1 MGNKNNTNKNEIK
14 EEESKTFGE
23 EYYFDIPNI
32 DESKLKN
39 EYKIIFI
46 GESGVGAKT
55 SLINRIAGL
64 KFNPHSETTTTNSF
78 VNIKIKLGKNREINL
93 HLWDTIGQEKF
104 RQLTKMFFNGAKIV
118 LFVYDVTNKESFEA
132 LPNWIKDVDEQI
144 GPNYIRGVIANK
156 IDLIYNE
163 EVNQEEGK
171 EFANSIKAKF
181 LMTSAKTESPKKFE
195 KLLIELVK
203 EYISKEGE
211 NSEKHFSLSSKAIN
225 EKNGHKN
232 CCK

>member
-93 HLWDTIGQEKF
+93 HLWDTFGQEKY
-104 RQLTKMFFNGAKIV
+104 RSLTKIFMTDIDCAVIG
-118 LFVYDVTNKESFEA
+118 YDITNRTTF
-132 LPNWIKDVDEQI
+132 
-144 GPNYIRGVIANK
+144 
-156 IDLIYNE
+156 E
-163 EVNQEEGK
+163 EVK
-171 EFANSIKAKF
+171 
-181 LMTSAKTESPKKFE
+181 
-195 KLLIELVK
+195 KLLVS
-203 EYISKEGE
+203 Y
-211 NSEKHFSLSSKAIN
+211 
-225 EKNGHKN
+225 
-232 CCK
+232 C

>member
-14 EEESKTFGE
+14 EEESKTFGK

-93 HLWDTIGQEKF
+93 HLWDTIGQEKY
-104 RQLTKMFFNGAKIV
+104 RSLTKIFMTDIDCAVIG
-118 LFVYDVTNKESFEA
+118 YDITNRRTFEEVKNYWCPTVKE
-132 LPNWIKDVDEQI
+132 LKYCNLI
-144 GPNYIRGVIANK
+144 YLIANRM
-156 IDLIYNE
+156 DLYE
-163 EVNQEEGK
+163 HEQVK
-171 EFANSIKAKF
+171 EF
-181 LMTSAKTESPKKFE
+181 
-195 KLLIELVK
+195 
-203 EYISKEGE
+203 EGE
-211 NSEKHFSLSSKAIN
+211 NYAKSENLRFFMISCKTGDGILHFIKDLAKQLL
-225 EKNGHKN
+225 K
-232 CCK
+232 

>member
-14 EEESKTFGE
+14 EEESKTFGK

-93 HLWDTIGQEKF
+93 HLWDTIGQEKY
-104 RQLTKMFFNGAKIV
+104 RSLTKIFMTDIDCAVIG
-118 LFVYDVTNKESFEA
+118 YDITNRRTFEEVKNYWCPTVKE
-132 LPNWIKDVDEQI
+132 LKYCNLI
-144 GPNYIRGVIANK
+144 YLIANRM
-156 IDLIYNE
+156 DLYE
-163 EVNQEEGK
+163 HEQVK
-171 EFANSIKAKF
+171 EF
-181 LMTSAKTESPKKFE
+181 
-195 KLLIELVK
+195 
-203 EYISKEGE
+203 EGE
-211 NSEKHFSLSSKAIN
+211 NYAKSENLRFFMISCKTGDGILHFI
-225 EKNGHKN
+225 KNSVIIFPDH
-232 CCK
+232 

>member
-93 HLWDTIGQEKF
+93 HLWDTIGQEKY
-104 RQLTKMFFNGAKIV
+104 RSLTKIFMTDIDCAVIG
-118 LFVYDVTNKESFEA
+118 YDITNRRTFEEVKNYWCPTVKE
-132 LPNWIKDVDEQI
+132 LKYCNLI
-144 GPNYIRGVIANK
+144 YLIANK
-156 IDLIYNE
+156 KDLYE
-163 EVNQEEGK
+163 LEQVKEEEGEK
-171 EFANSIKAKF
+171 FAESENLRFFMISCKTGDGILSFIKDMAIQ
-181 LMTSAKTESPKKFE
+181 LLKK
-195 KLLIELVK
+195 
-203 EYISKEGE
+203 
-211 NSEKHFSLSSKAIN
+211 
-225 EKNGHKN
+225 
-232 CCK
+232 

>member
-14 EEESKTFGE
+14 EEESKTFGK

-64 KFNPHSETTTTNSF
+64 KFNPHSQTTTTNSF

-93 HLWDTIGQEKF
+93 HLWDTIGQEKY
-104 RQLTKMFFNGAKIV
+104 RSLTKIFMTDIDCAVIG
-118 LFVYDVTNKESFEA
+118 YDITNRRTFEEVKNYWCPTVKE
-132 LPNWIKDVDEQI
+132 LKYCNLI
-144 GPNYIRGVIANK
+144 YLIANRM
-156 IDLIYNE
+156 DLYE
-163 EVNQEEGK
+163 HEQVK
-171 EFANSIKAKF
+171 EF
-181 LMTSAKTESPKKFE
+181 
-195 KLLIELVK
+195 
-203 EYISKEGE
+203 EGE
-211 NSEKHFSLSSKAIN
+211 NYAKSENLRFFMISCKTGDGILHFIKDLAKQLL
-225 EKNGHKN
+225 K
-232 CCK
+232 

>member
-93 HLWDTIGQEKF
+93 HLWDTIGQEKY
-104 RQLTKMFFNGAKIV
+104 RSLTKIFMTDIDCAVIG
-118 LFVYDVTNKESFEA
+118 YDITNRRTFEEVKNYWCPTVKE
-132 LPNWIKDVDEQI
+132 LKYCNLI
-144 GPNYIRGVIANK
+144 YLIANRM
-156 IDLIYNE
+156 DLYE
-163 EVNQEEGK
+163 HEQVK
-171 EFANSIKAKF
+171 EF
-181 LMTSAKTESPKKFE
+181 
-195 KLLIELVK
+195 
-203 EYISKEGE
+203 EGE
-211 NSEKHFSLSSKAIN
+211 NYAKSENLRFFMISCKTGDEILHFIKYLAKQLL
-225 EKNGHKN
+225 K
-232 CCK
+232 

>member
-14 EEESKTFGE
+14 EEESKTFGK

-78 VNIKIKLGKNREINL
+78 VNIKIKLGKKKEINL
-93 HLWDTIGQEKF
+93 HLWDTIGQEKY
-104 RQLTKMFFNGAKIV
+104 RSLTKIFMTDIDCAVIG
-118 LFVYDVTNKESFEA
+118 YDITKRRTFEEVKNYWCPTVKE
-132 LPNWIKDVDEQI
+132 LKYCNLI
-144 GPNYIRGVIANK
+144 YLIANRM
-156 IDLIYNE
+156 DLYE
-163 EVNQEEGK
+163 HEQVK
-171 EFANSIKAKF
+171 EF
-181 LMTSAKTESPKKFE
+181 
-195 KLLIELVK
+195 
-203 EYISKEGE
+203 EGE
-211 NSEKHFSLSSKAIN
+211 NYAKSENLRFFMISCKTGDGILHFIKDLAKQLL
-225 EKNGHKN
+225 K
-232 CCK
+232 

>member
-64 KFNPHSETTTTNSF
+64 KFNPHSETTTTNYF
-78 VNIKIKLGKNREINL
+78 VNIKIKLGKKKEINL
-93 HLWDTIGQEKF
+93 HLWDTIGQEKY
-104 RQLTKMFFNGAKIV
+104 RSLTKIFMTDIDCAVIG
-118 LFVYDVTNKESFEA
+118 YDITKRRTFEEVKNYWCPTVKE
-132 LPNWIKDVDEQI
+132 LKYCNLI
-144 GPNYIRGVIANK
+144 YLIANRM
-156 IDLIYNE
+156 DLYE
-163 EVNQEEGK
+163 HEQVK
-171 EFANSIKAKF
+171 EF
-181 LMTSAKTESPKKFE
+181 
-195 KLLIELVK
+195 
-203 EYISKEGE
+203 EGE
-211 NSEKHFSLSSKAIN
+211 NYAKSENLRFFMISCKTGDGILHFIKDLAKQLL
-225 EKNGHKN
+225 K
-232 CCK
+232 